1 MANRS
6 APHAA
11 SPRGAPGLAQQGIRL
26 LLMAT
31 LPVFGLGSPVGDGPN
46 AQSRGSAPV
55 INIAGVIHVEPAAE
69 TAFPIPIGPIEAVPR
84 QAFVRIRG
92 LPRTVSLSEGHE
104 ISPGAWAIPLSAL
117 SALKISSPL
126 GSDGKAE
133 ITVSLLTLDGQVLS
147 EVTSTLLI
155 TPAALLSAGPPRQ
168 RAAPQASAAL
178 TTAPI
183 QQQLAPTGPQL
194 KPEDRERASGFVRKG
209 DENIAAGNITVARLF
224 YQRAAEIGL
233 AQGALSLAMTF
244 DPDEL
249 VRWKVVGGVQPDRD
263 QARKWYERARELGA
277 PEAATRLH
285 RLTAR

>member
-1 MANRS
+1 MADRS

-11 SPRGAPGLAQQGIRL
+11 SQSGAPRLAQSIRL

-31 LPVFGLGSPVGDGPN
+31 LPAFGLGSPVGDGPN

-155 TPAALLSAGPPRQ
+155 TPAALLSAGQPRQ

-183 QQQLAPTGPQL
+183 QQLAPSGPQL
-194 KPEDRERASGFVRKG
+194 KPADQERALSFVRKG

-249 VRWKVVGGVQPDRD
+249 ARWKVVGGVQPDRD

-277 PEAATRLH
+277 PEAATKLH